1 MRDKLIEIYN
11 KLFERYSNQYW
22 WPAATKEEVVIGAI
36 LTQNTSWSN
45 VEKAI
50 ANLKQQKI
58 CSFEGIYNINIE
70 QLKAYIKPAGFF
82 NQKAEYLKN
91 TAEFFLENGSIK
103 GLKKQDTKTL
113 RRQLLKIK
121 GIGKETADSILLYA
135 LDKPV
140 FVVDAYT
147 KRLVKRHNLSKNTD
161 YDSIQKLFEE
171 NLKKDTALFNE
182 FHALIVRNAKEFCT
196 KKPRCNGC
204 PLEGV

>member
-1 MRDKLIEIYN
+1 MRNKLIEIYD
-11 KLFERYSNQYW
+11 KLLERYSNQHW
-22 WPAATKEEVVIGAI
+22 WPAVTKEEVVIGAI
-36 LTQNTSWSN
+36 LTQNTSWAN

-50 ANLKQQKI
+50 ENLKQQGI
-58 CSFEGIYNINIE
+58 CSFAGICNIDTE
-70 QLKAYIKPAGFF
+70 QLKTFIKPAGFF

-91 TAEFFLENGSIK
+91 TAEFFLENGSIN

-113 RRQLLKIK
+113 REKLLKIK

-147 KRLVKRHNLSKNTD
+147 KRLIKRHNLSKNTD
-161 YDSIQKLFEE
+161 YDSIQRLFEE
-171 NLKKDTALFNE
+171 NLEKDTALFNE

-196 KKPRCNGC
+196 KKPQCRGC

>member
-91 TAEFFLENGSIK
+91 

-140 FVVDAYT
+140 FV
-147 KRLVKRHNLSKNTD
+147 LSKNTD

>member
-1 MRDKLIEIYN
+1 MRDKLLDIYD
-11 KLFERYSNQYW
+11 KLLERYSNQHW

-36 LTQNTSWSN
+36 LTQNTSWAN

-50 ANLKQQKI
+50 ENLKQQGI
-58 CSFEGIYNINIE
+58 CSFAGICNIDTE
-70 QLKAYIKPAGFF
+70 QLKTFIKPAGFF

-91 TAEFFLENGSIK
+91 TAVFFLENGSIN

-113 RRQLLKIK
+113 REKLLKIK

-147 KRLVKRHNLSKNTD
+147 KRLIKRHNLSKNTD
-161 YDSIQKLFEE
+161 YDSIQRLFEE
-171 NLKKDTALFNE
+171 NLEKDTALFNE

-196 KKPRCNGC
+196 KKPQCRGC